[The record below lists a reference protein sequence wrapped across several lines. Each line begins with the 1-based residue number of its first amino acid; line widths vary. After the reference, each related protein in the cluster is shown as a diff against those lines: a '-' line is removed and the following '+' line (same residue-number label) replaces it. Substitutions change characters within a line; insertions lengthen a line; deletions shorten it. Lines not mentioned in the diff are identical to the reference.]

1 MSFYRARGRVIIA
14 LSFLIALVLQ
24 MMPWPVE
31 LDALR
36 PSWLALVLIYWVVAL
51 PHRVNVGT
59 AFLTGIIWDLAQGAT
74 LGVHALALSLLA
86 YVVAFNFQLLRNL
99 ALWQQGVV
107 VLVLSLACKLIVF
120 WAEFLVSTV
129 QFRPDMLWGSLIS
142 GLLWPWLFLL
152 LRKVRRQFAI
162 R

>member
-1 MSFYRARGRVIIA
+1 
-14 LSFLIALVLQ
+14 
-24 MMPWPVE
+24 
-31 LDALR
+31 
-36 PSWLALVLIYWVVAL
+36 
-51 PHRVNVGT
+51 
-59 AFLTGIIWDLAQGAT
+59 
-74 LGVHALALSLLA
+74 ALSLLA

-129 QFRPDMLWGSLIS
+129 QFHPDMLWGSLIS